1 MNELRRHEERDLSI
15 RVIVIFAVAL
25 VAFGLA
31 AQVLVGALF
40 TRYRVREEQRDT
52 PPPPLREAKVQPSAP
67 RLQVNPSVDLE
78 TIRRREKQL
87 LSSYGW
93 VDRDHGTVRI
103 PIDQAMKRI
112 AERGLPSRPAPR
124 SAD

>member
-1 MNELRRHEERDLSI
+1 MNELRRHEERDLSV

-31 AQVLVGALF
+31 AQGLVGALF
-40 TRYRVREEQRDT
+40 TRYHVREKQRDT
-52 PPPPLREAKVQPSAP
+52 PPSPLREAKFQPSAP
-67 RLQVNPSVDLE
+67 RLQVNPAGDLE

-103 PIDQAMKRI
+103 PVDQAMKRI